1 MNVTIMRPRLCGAYF
16 DQEAENQMKRFAIR
30 LSFLS
35 LICLALAAQMS
46 SGNAAGPSN
55 WPQWRG
61 PDSQGVSN
69 EKNLPTEWS
78 ATKNVLWKTELPGR
92 GFSQP
97 IIWGNRVFLTS
108 DIEGGPAPEAHKP
121 PTHLVQGKEFKHPDW
136 DGVNKLHTFKTLCL
150 DRDTGKIL
158 WEKTSYDGAVY
169 DYRHKRG
176 NYAAPTPVTDG
187 KYVWTY
193 FGSEGVYCYDF
204 SGKLIWKQ
212 TLGNIGTMGMGV
224 GTSPVLYENV
234 VIFTC
239 DQEFDGKDSFIVG
252 LDKKTGK
259 EVWRVARQI
268 GVSWATP
275 VLVKSG
281 NRSELVC
288 SGNEFIVSYDP
299 ATGKEI
305 WRTEGLKS
313 HAIATPVVGHGM
325 VILSSGFPSKVI
337 TAVKLGGS
345 GNLDGTDRIAWR
357 YNKGTSYVP
366 SPILYEDYLYLM
378 SDGGILTCLNPK
390 TGEVVYEGGRVPVS
404 TKFYGASPV
413 AFDGKI
419 LLTSDDGDTFV
430 IKAGPKHEVLGTNSI
445 DEPCRTSIAI
455 ADGKLFIRGEK
466 HLFCIGAGAK
476 G

>member
-1 MNVTIMRPRLCGAYF
+1 
-16 DQEAENQMKRFAIR
+16 MKK
-30 LSFLS
+30 S
-35 LICLALAAQMS
+35 LISLAVVLFLFFVSGALSKNIDSSSAATS
-46 SGNAAGPSN
+46 SN

-61 PDSQGVSN
+61 PDAQGVSN
-69 EKNLPTEWS
+69 DKNLPSEWS
-78 ATKNVLWKTELPGR
+78 ETKNVLWKTELPGK

-97 IIWGNRVFLTS
+97 IIWEKKVFLTS
-108 DIEGGPAPEAHKP
+108 DVEGAPAPDTHKA
-121 PTHLVQGKEFKHPDW
+121 PTHLVAGKEFKHPDW

-158 WEKTSYDGAVY
+158 WEKTSYEGMVY

-204 SGKLIWKQ
+204 NGKLIWKQ
-212 TLGNIGTMGMGV
+212 SLGNIGTMGMGV
-224 GTSPVLYENV
+224 GTSPVLYENLL
-234 VIFTC
+234 ILIC
-239 DQEFDGKDSFIVG
+239 DQEFDGKDSFITA

-259 EVWRVARQI
+259 QVWRVPRQI

-275 VLVKSG
+275 VLVKTG
-281 NRSELVC
+281 ARTELIS
-288 SGNEFIVSYDP
+288 SGNELIVSYDP

-313 HAIATPVVGHGM
+313 HAIATPVVGHGL
-325 VILSSGFPSKVI
+325 VILSSGYPSKVI

-345 GNLDGTDRIAWR
+345 GNLDGTDKIAWR
-357 YNKGTSYVP
+357 YNKGTAYVP
-366 SPILYEDYLYLM
+366 SPILYGDYLYLM
-378 SDGGILTCLNPK
+378 SDAGILTCLNAK
-390 TGEVVYEGGRVPVS
+390 TGEVVYEGGRVPVP

-430 IKAGPKHEVLGTNSI
+430 IKAGPKHEVLGTNSLG
-445 DEPCRTSIAI
+445 EPCRTSIAI
-455 ADGKLFIRGEK
+455 ADGKLFIRGDK